1 VRKNQGYFDLLYIWG
16 SRLIKIDIIGP
27 NSTFVGQSGTF
38 PQKFTDFK
46 KEDSDEMMSK
56 DAEMVKQALV
66 HDYEID
72 VTPEAMNMV
81 RLLGG

>member
-1 VRKNQGYFDLLYIWG
+1 
-16 SRLIKIDIIGP
+16 
-27 NSTFVGQSGTF
+27 VGQSGTF
-38 PQKFTDFK
+38 SQKFTDFK

-56 DAEMVKQALV
+56 DGEMVKRALV
-66 HDYEID
+66 HDYGID